1 MNLLENG
8 EYCYVQVINN
18 NVHGVMIFFR
28 NALSLNM
35 LDQLHAAL
43 SPDPPDLRVIIITHT
58 GPVFSAGHDLKELV
72 LLPVC
77 LSLVLGTAYS
87 EMKDSS
93 AENPELSKV
102 LSVVFKPGIGQSIQ
116 YYI

>member
-1 MNLLENG
+1 
-8 EYCYVQVINN
+8 
-18 NVHGVMIFFR
+18 MIFFR

-43 SPDPPDLRVIIITHT
+43 SPDTPDLHVIIITHT

-77 LSLVLGTAYS
+77 LSLVLSPFLTGRMFVRQNILRT
-87 EMKDSS
+87 
-93 AENPELSKV
+93 L
-102 LSVVFKPGIGQSIQ
+102 
-116 YYI
+116 

>member
-1 MNLLENG
+1 M
-8 EYCYVQVINN
+8 INN
-18 NVHGVMIFFR
+18 NVHGVMIFFFR

-43 SPDPPDLRVIIITHT
+43 SPDTPDLRVIIITHT

-87 EMKDSS
+87 EMKVSS

-102 LSVVFKPGIGQSIQ
+102 LSVIFKSGTGQSIQ
-116 YYI
+116 CIVNSTD